1 MSLAP
6 GQSTGFVNQIEN
18 RKSFPKMSTLFFI
31 WQYLCVHPKEF
42 FDDTAA
48 FPGPVGEIAEQA
60 GKLSQEKP
68 DHLPAVIKDMQDS
81 DV

>member
-1 MSLAP
+1 MAL
-6 GQSTGFVNQIEN
+6 GQRAGFINQIEN
-18 RKSFPKMSTLFFI
+18 RKASPKMFTLFFI
-31 WQYLCVHPKEF
+31 WQYLCVHLKEF

-48 FPGPVGEIAEQA
+48 FPGLVGEIAEQA